1 MNNKQIER
9 AMRSN
14 AVTRANF
21 RGCYAANRIP
31 LPVLRERKHY
41 PHSIVV
47 NTQPFPLSG
56 EHWVAV
62 HVVSPEKVEYYDSFA
77 DWPPPWHIAKRLEQL
92 VPLSEI
98 TRNRVPLQSEKSG
111 ACGPHV
117 LNFLRERARGRSL
130 SAIVGHLHRPKSTP
144 DSLARARTRYHFNNI
159 YN

>member
-1 MNNKQIER
+1 MNTVQIER

-14 AVTRANF
+14 ASTRANF

-31 LPVLRERKHY
+31 LPVLRDRMHY

-62 HVVSPEKVEYYDSFA
+62 HVVGPEKVEYYDSFA
-77 DWPPPWHIAKRLEQL
+77 DWPPPRHIAQRLAQL
-92 VPLSEI
+92 LPLSKI
-98 TRNRVPLQSEKSG
+98 TRNRVPLQSEKSA

-117 LNFLRERARGRSL
+117 LNFLRERAQGQSL
-130 SAIVGHLHRPKSTP
+130 SAIVEKLRRKSSSSTP
-144 DSLARARTRYHFNNI
+144 DSLARARTRYHFNT
-159 YN
+159 